1 MSTTHKGTTAPL
13 TSRDHRL
20 YRQTTDAL
28 IDLLSRPGWVEAI
41 LATPDDVSDEQAV
54 SRMRLLIIRLFRT
67 VIEREGHLLAARLR
81 RERDQRGRVRLV
93 RGRRVRSPLHARQRG
108 APSLTPPRAD

>member
-1 MSTTHKGTTAPL
+1 MSTTHKGTTSPRTA
-13 TSRDHRL
+13 RDHHL

-41 LATPDDVSDEQAV
+41 LATPDDVSDEQALGT
-54 SRMRLLIIRLFRT
+54 MRRLIIRLFRT

-81 RERDQRGRVRLV
+81 RERDRRGRVRLIK
-93 RGRRVRSPLHARQRG
+93 GRRVRSSLHQRRLRCHTL
-108 APSLTPPRAD
+108 PQ